1 MEPFAIVGAA
11 LALPGVADLDRFRA
25 DLLAGAT
32 HFGPVPRVL
41 ADDNEVPVASVLPE
55 AELFDREFF
64 GLTATEARWT
74 DPQQRLL
81 LRLAHE
87 ALESTGIA
95 RSGARIGVY
104 ATASASTWLHGRVAA
119 AEPGPARVD
128 YRALLGNDRDFL
140 ASRIAYRLGC
150 TGPALTVQSAC
161 SSSLVALHQACLGLA
176 FGDADTAVVG
186 AASLAFPQ
194 EQGYL
199 HEAGGILSATGRSRP
214 FDAAADGTVRGSGG
228 GVVVVRR
235 LADARA
241 DGDPVLAVIAGSA
254 INNDGAQRMAY
265 SAPAVGGQQDV
276 LAAAL
281 DRAGITPGEVG
292 YLETHG
298 TGTPLGDPIEFRALS
313 RAYADPAARRCYL
326 GAAKAGYGHLDV
338 AAGMVGLLK
347 AVLVL
352 RGGTIFP
359 QPAFTAPNPA
369 VPLADSRFAFATEPV
384 PVADL
389 EYAAVSSF
397 GMGGTNGHVVL
408 RRAEARAPGPA
419 EGGSVPVVVSAR
431 SVDGLRAYRQR
442 LAEYLRANP
451 ELAVRDIA
459 ATLDRRVRHEHVW
472 SGSAG
477 SATDLAEQLAPEQ
490 VVSGGVAAQFA
501 PESVVSGA
509 VAAQFALE
517 TAADPEPTAGQRIWL
532 PPSPLNPERHSLP
545 LLAAPAPARAD
556 DAHALFVRLAV
567 AELGGAAD
575 EDTDFFAAGG
585 ESMTLVALAGT
596 LTDSIGFRVDFD
608 ALDGVSR
615 IGDLAAILAGQA
627 RAQRTPTPGGELLV
641 LGAGE
646 PRIYLYPPAGG
657 TNFGYTALQRAAPRL
672 TLAAFRAV
680 RGAHTV
686 EEIAAACVRTLRE
699 RGAVTPELVLGGYSF
714 GGNVAFEMAR
724 QLDADGTPPAG
735 LVLIDSFPP
744 QAFGAEPVDPEAL
757 SREVGAIARTA
768 AAELPGTDPT
778 GVLAAFESLWLANT
792 KALRGYRPTAPIS
805 VPITVLRAE
814 IPLTT
819 ARARAVG
826 IDPAAGTDWSRWTR
840 ADVQTFDTPGDH
852 YTVFTEQPCRGA
864 AAELL
869 ERALRTR
876 RAIP

>member
-11 LALPGVADLDRFRA
+11 LALPGVEDLDRFRA
-25 DLLAGAT
+25 DLLAGTT

-140 ASRIAYRLGC
+140 ATRIAYRLGC

-265 SAPAVGGQQDV
+265 SAPAVGGQRDV

-281 DRAGITPGEVG
+281 DRAGITPGAVG

-369 VPLADSRFAFATEPV
+369 IPLADSRFAFATEPV

-419 EGGSVPVVVSAR
+419 EGGPVPVVVSAR
-431 SVDGLRAYRQR
+431 SADGLRAYRQR

-472 SGSAG
+472 SGSAV
-477 SATDLAEQLAPEQ
+477 SAADLAEQLALEP
-490 VVSGGVAAQFA
+490 VTGSVAARPA
-501 PESVVSGA
+501 PVTGTAEPGA
-509 VAAQFALE
+509 GE
-517 TAADPEPTAGQRIWL
+517 RIWL
-532 PPSPLNPERHSLP
+532 PPSPLNPQRLTLP
-545 LLAAPAPARAD
+545 LLAAPAPAPED

-585 ESMTLVALAGT
+585 ESMTLVALVGT

-627 RAQRTPTPGGELLV
+627 RAKQTPAPGGDLLV

-646 PRIYLYPPAGG
+646 PLIYLYPPAGG

-686 EEIAAACVRTLRE
+686 EEIAAACLRTLRE
-699 RGAVTPELVLGGYSF
+699 RGAVSPELVLGGYSF

-768 AAELPGTDPT
+768 AAELPGTDPA

-792 KALRGYRPTAPIS
+792 KALRAYRPATPIS

-814 IPLTT
+814 IPLTP

-826 IDPAAGTDWSRWTR
+826 IDPATGTDWSRWTR
-840 ADVQTFDTPGDH
+840 ADVRTFDTPGDH
-852 YTVFTEQPCRGA
+852 YTVLTEQPCRAA

-876 RAIP
+876 RTIP

>member
-32 HFGPVPRVL
+32 HFGPVPRVR
-41 ADDNEVPVASVLPE
+41 ADADEVPVASVLPE

-64 GLTATEARWT
+64 GLTASEARWT

-87 ALESTGIA
+87 AMESTGIA

-104 ATASASTWLHGRVAA
+104 ATASASTWLHGRVPAP
-119 AEPGPARVD
+119 EPGPARVD

-176 FGDADTAVVG
+176 FGDADTAIVG

-194 EQGYL
+194 GQGYL

-241 DGDPVLAVIAGSA
+241 DGDAVLAVIAGSA
-254 INNDGAQRMAY
+254 INNDGARRMAY

-281 DRAGITPGEVG
+281 DRAGITPGALG

-313 RAYADPAARRCYL
+313 RAYADPAGRRCYL

-347 AVLVL
+347 AMLVL
-352 RGGTIFP
+352 RERTIFP

-369 VPLADSRFAFATEPV
+369 IPLADSRFAFATEPV
-384 PVADL
+384 PVPDL

-419 EGGSVPVVVSAR
+419 EGGPVPVVVSAR
-431 SVDGLRAYRQR
+431 SADGLREYRQR

-451 ELAVRDIA
+451 EPAVRDIA
-459 ATLDRRVRHEHVW
+459 VTLDRRVRHEHVW
-472 SGSAG
+472 TGSAG
-477 SATDLAEQLAPEQ
+477 SATELAELL
-490 VVSGGVAAQFA
+490 
-501 PESVVSGA
+501 
-509 VAAQFALE
+509 ALE
-517 TAADPEPTAGQRIWL
+517 PVGSTAARFEVESDVGQRIWL
-532 PPSPLNPERHSLP
+532 PPSPLIPERHSLP
-545 LLAAPAPARAD
+545 LLAAPAPARED

-567 AELGGAAD
+567 AELGGGAD

-585 ESMTLVALAGT
+585 ESMMLVALAGT

-627 RAQRTPTPGGELLV
+627 RAQGRATGRHRDDAPGDPDLLV

-646 PRIYLYPPAGG
+646 PQIYLYPPAGG
-657 TNFGYTALQRAAPRL
+657 TNFGYAALQRAAPRL

-686 EEIAAACVRTLRE
+686 EEIAAACVRTLRA

-724 QLDADGTPPAG
+724 QLEGDGMPPAR

-744 QAFGAEPVDPEAL
+744 QAFGAEPVQPEAL

-768 AAELPGTDPT
+768 AAELPGADPA
-778 GVLAAFESLWLANT
+778 GLLAAFESLWLANT
-792 KALRGYRPTAPIS
+792 SALRAYRPAAPVS

-814 IPLTT
+814 IPLP
-819 ARARAVG
+819 AWRARAVG

-840 ADVQTFDTPGDH
+840 AAVQTVDTPGDH
-852 YTVFTEQPCRGA
+852 YTVFTEPPCRAA

-869 ERALRTR
+869 ERALHTR
-876 RAIP
+876 RTIP

>member
-41 ADDNEVPVASVLPE
+41 ADDNEVPVASVLPG

-64 GLTATEARWT
+64 GMTATEARWT

-87 ALESTGIA
+87 AMDSTGIA
-95 RSGARIGVY
+95 RAGTRVGVY
-104 ATASASTWLHGRVAA
+104 ATASTSTWLHGRVAA

-176 FGDADTAVVG
+176 FGDADTAIVG

-194 EQGYL
+194 GQGYL

-265 SAPAVGGQQDV
+265 SAPAAGGQQDV

-338 AAGMVGLLK
+338 AAGMIGLLK

-384 PVADL
+384 RAPDL

-408 RRAEARAPGPA
+408 RRAEATAPGPA
-419 EGGSVPVVVSAR
+419 EGGPVPVVVSAR
-431 SVDGLRAYRQR
+431 SADGLREYRQR

-451 ELAVRDIA
+451 EPAVRDIA

-472 SGSAG
+472 SGSAV
-477 SATDLAEQLAPEQ
+477 SAAELAEQLALEP
-490 VVSGGVAAQFA
+490 A
-501 PESVVSGA
+501 VSGA
-509 VAAQFALE
+509 TGSVAARSALE
-517 TAADPEPTAGQRIWL
+517 AGTADPEPAAGQRIWL
-532 PPSPLNPERHSLP
+532 PPSPLNPDRHSLP
-545 LLAAPAPARAD
+545 LLAPPTPARTD

-567 AELGGAAD
+567 AEMGGAAD

-585 ESMTLVALAGT
+585 ESMTLVALVGT

-615 IGDLAAILAGQA
+615 IGELAAILAGQA
-627 RAQRTPTPGGELLV
+627 RAQQTPPPGNDLLV
-641 LGAGE
+641 LGTGE
-646 PRIYLYPPAGG
+646 PQIYLYPPAGG

-672 TLAAFRAV
+672 TMAAFRAV

-686 EEIAAACVRTLRE
+686 EEIAAACVRTLRA

-714 GGNVAFEMAR
+714 GGNVAFEVAR
-724 QLDADGTPPAG
+724 QLEADGTPPAR

-768 AAELPGTDPT
+768 AAELPGTDPA
-778 GVLAAFESLWLANT
+778 GVLAAFESLWLTNT
-792 KALRGYRPTAPIS
+792 KALRAYRPAAPIS

-814 IPLTT
+814 IPLTA

-826 IDPAAGTDWSRWTR
+826 IDPAAGIDWSRWTC

-852 YTVFTEQPCRGA
+852 YTVFTEQPCRAA

-876 RAIP
+876 RTIA

>member
-1 MEPFAIVGAA
+1 METFAIVGAA

-25 DLLAGAT
+25 DLLAGGT
-32 HFGPVPRVL
+32 HFGAVPRL
-41 ADDNEVPVASVLPE
+41 LGAENEVPVASPLPE

-64 GLTATEARWT
+64 GMTASEARWT

-81 LRLAHE
+81 LRLAHD
-87 ALESTGIA
+87 ALESTGLA
-95 RSGARIGVY
+95 RAGARIGVY
-104 ATASASTWLHGRVAA
+104 ATASAATWLHGRVAA
-119 AEPGPARVD
+119 TGPGPARVD

-176 FGDADTAVVG
+176 YGDADTAVVG

-199 HEAGGILSATGRSRP
+199 HEPGGILSPTGRSRP
-214 FDAAADGTVRGSGG
+214 FDAQADGTVRGSGG
-228 GVVVVRR
+228 GVVVLRR

-254 INNDGAQRMAY
+254 VNNDGAQRMAY

-281 DRAGITPGEVG
+281 GRAGIGPGEVG

-298 TGTPLGDPIEFRALS
+298 TGTPLGDPIEFRALA

-352 RGGTIFP
+352 RERVVFP
-359 QPAFTAPNPA
+359 QPSFTEPNPA
-369 VPLADSRFAFATEPV
+369 VPLRESRFAFAAEPV
-384 PVADL
+384 AVPDL

-408 RRAEARAPGPA
+408 RRAGEPTPRPDPAGP
-419 EGGSVPVVVSAR
+419 VPVLLSAR
-431 SVDGLRAYRQR
+431 SANGLRGYRHR

-451 ELAVRDIA
+451 GVAVCDIA
-459 ATLDRRVRHEHVW
+459 ATLERRVRHEHVW
-472 SGSAG
+472 SGTAG
-477 SATDLAEQLAPEQ
+477 SAAELAELLAHD
-490 VVSGGVAAQFA
+490 SAGVQ
-501 PESVVSGA
+501 
-509 VAAQFALE
+509 
-517 TAADPEPTAGQRIWL
+517 PEPAAGQRTWL
-532 PPSPLNPERHSLP
+532 PPSPLHLERHSLP
-545 LLAAPAPARAD
+545 LLATPTPGD
-556 DAHALFVRLAV
+556 DPHALFVRLAV

-585 ESMTLVALAGT
+585 ESMTLVGLVGT
-596 LTDSIGFRVDFD
+596 LTDRIGFRVDFD
-608 ALDGVSR
+608 ALDGLSR
-615 IGDLAAILAGQA
+615 IGDLAAVLAAQA
-627 RAQRTPTPGGELLV
+627 RAQRTRTDDLLV
-641 LGAGE
+641 LGTGA

-657 TNFGYTALQRAAPRL
+657 TTFCYTAVHRAAPEL
-672 TLAAFRAV
+672 TLAALRAV
-680 RGAHTV
+680 RTAGTV
-686 EEIAAACVRTLRE
+686 EEIAATCVRTLRE
-699 RGAVTPELVLGGYSF
+699 RGALTPELVLGGYSF
-714 GGNVAFEMAR
+714 GGNVAFEMAA
-724 QLDADGTPPAG
+724 QLEAAGAPPRL

-744 QAFGAEPVDPEAL
+744 QAFGAEPVEPEAL
-757 SREVGAIARTA
+757 SREVGAIVRA
-768 AAELPGTDPT
+768 AAADPA
-778 GVLAAFESLWLANT
+778 GVLDAFESLWLANT
-792 KALRGYRPTAPIS
+792 RALRAYRPTAPITA
-805 VPITVLRAE
+805 PITVIRAE
-814 IPLTT
+814 TPLTP

-826 IDPAAGTDWSRWTR
+826 IDPAAGTDWSRWTTGG
-840 ADVQTFDTPGDH
+840 AEVLDTPGDH
-852 YTVFTEQPCRGA
+852 YTVFTEQPHRA
-864 AAELL
+864 AVAERL

-876 RAIP
+876 RTTP